1 MLVDNISAYC
11 RVGASSSVGSAVASQ
26 ARAVSRLMGQL
37 LRRYWLKKNL
47 LTELRAGR
55 PFSMRDAIISKM
67 GPLAPAF
74 LDNGSS
80 AGLLG
85 RRANKD
91 RKRAAAKRAAASA
104 AKGNKGKKGS
114 AGAEESDDSDD
125 DDCDE

>member
-1 MLVDNISAYC
+1 MVLC
-11 RVGASSSVGSAVASQ
+11 
-26 ARAVSRLMGQL
+26 
-37 LRRYWLKKNL
+37 RYWLKKNL

-85 RRANKD
+85 RRAQKD

-104 AKGNKGKKGS
+104 AKGNKGKKGGG
-114 AGAEESDDSDD
+114 GAEDSDDSED
-125 DDCDE
+125 DDCDDE